1 MSAAGPSALDDQ
13 VLRLRGTIPG
23 AGPASAEMRQREF
36 EFSSVPGWQINGR
49 PVCVKARQG
58 GRTRPSDRALWFED
72 GCWFSGWN
80 EDFVKRLKAGKPFTV
95 RNPADEFVYSTWRS
109 EETDVMHPK
118 DVRHWYFSDG
128 QTWTPTTLSS
138 EREAAAQLHRQGS
151 KSAAAGDPPWLVS
164 KALALASGDSDALYS
179 ELAELN
185 KWSSQ
190 EELLNVRFGLW
201 QKGQS
206 TWTPLTWLC
215 SVDGIA
221 EAKTLAAQWRKMVE
235 LDSEDE
241 DVLRRQLSSHQE
253 DDSESDNLPLGVAR
267 RHATA
272 ITAAMLAAQHLR
284 LTTATERLTTAEVAV
299 GLALRAKVCATMSI
313 AAGPRASTTANG
325 AAFMTHD
332 LHLVVAKRS
341 PLERAGVTQ
350 ITMRSHFMF
359 A

>member
-221 EAKTLAAQWRKMVE
+221 EAKTLVRGGDASNDQQKLLADPDQG
-235 LDSEDE
+235 D
-241 DVLRRQLSSHQE
+241 QIT
-253 DDSESDNLPLGVAR
+253 GVAR